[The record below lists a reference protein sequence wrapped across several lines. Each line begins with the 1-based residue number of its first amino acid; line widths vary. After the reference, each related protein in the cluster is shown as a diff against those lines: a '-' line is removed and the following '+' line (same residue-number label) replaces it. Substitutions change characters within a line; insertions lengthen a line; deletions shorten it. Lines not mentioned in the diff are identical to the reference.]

1 MVYCRAGTPPHP
13 GGSRSSS
20 HVRGRCFTD
29 RVPSLVIPDA
39 TFTQAAIAVLVTL
52 ALALL
57 LQAKLLVNPASHPIS
72 SRGRRRLVIF
82 ELYVTTVLSL
92 DGIGLGYVL
101 LQHLASDDRPF
112 DVSDRRAI
120 AFFLLLLLIGLALI
134 AVVNRIVAVAWKTP
148 ERPFLEPELDDNLIY
163 GLLVAILLAFV
174 VAIVVLELVIANEL
188 FVAFLLI
195 LVFGLIAAI
204 GGPFFASALDARV
217 DGLVA
222 SRFAA
227 KIRDSGY
234 EASLADLALPGDL
247 GKVRIKIYR
256 SPDPALAEGL
266 AYHEAIRLVRH
277 LNGAWDHVRR
287 ADRHAETPATKLR
300 LARTRDSRA
309 VVVAEPRSGSER
321 RRLRSRWTR
330 QPPTGTPRGLVSW
343 VAGHGVPP
351 LPDRQAPVTR

>member
-1 MVYCRAGTPPHP
+1 VP
-13 GGSRSSS
+13 G
-20 HVRGRCFTD
+20 
-29 RVPSLVIPDA
+29 LVIPDA

-57 LQAKLLVNPASHPIS
+57 LQAKLLANPASPPIS

-148 ERPFLEPELDDNLIY
+148 ERPFLEPELDDDLMY
-163 GLLVAILLAFV
+163 GLLVAIVLAFV

-188 FVAFLLI
+188 FVAFLFI
-195 LVFGLIAAI
+195 LVFGL
-204 GGPFFASALDARV
+204 GGPFVASALDARV
-217 DGLVA
+217 DGLVS

-247 GKVRIKIYR
+247 GEVRIKIYR

-287 ADRHAETPATKLR
+287 ADHHAETPATKLR

-321 RRLRSRWTR
+321 RRIRSRWTR

-351 LPDRQAPVTR
+351 LPDRQAP